1 VCGFDSIVSLVCWSE
16 NVVCRCCSTNWWT
29 PGAVGAI
36 AGWSGDDFRPWASK
50 GDIRTVELRPRR
62 GVRDVVYEEV
72 VVLSKPFDEVLAAVK
87 TAFAAEGFGTLTEI
101 DLQAT
106 LAKKVNKVID
116 RYTILGMCNPQL
128 ASRALDVLPQIG
140 VLLPCNV
147 VVREAEGDVVVEA
160 MDPGLMANLTGLDDI
175 APIADDARQ
184 FVSNALGRLTGTD

>member
-1 VCGFDSIVSLVCWSE
+1 
-16 NVVCRCCSTNWWT
+16 
-29 PGAVGAI
+29 
-36 AGWSGDDFRPWASK
+36 
-50 GDIRTVELRPRR
+50 
-62 GVRDVVYEEV
+62 VRDVVYEEV

-87 TAFAAEGFGTLTEI
+87 ATFAAEGFGTLTEI

-106 LAKKVNKVID
+106 LAEKVDKVID